1 MSLSQGRS
9 SNDVVTKNDESI
21 VSGLVQEAVERSIQF
36 TNASKRNGS
45 VRFLHN
51 IKNADFA
58 RRALWLAGGTGVPP
72 SLPAA
77 MGGCR
82 VRSRPRASLRH
93 RSPLRMSLELRIPS
107 CAKSTRQP
115 PSPRNCPL
123 NASSPAPSCPFR
135 SRDAKKHGPASALR
149 VGTAA
154 GSVLHRPL
162 VTCRVVGAVDEAST
176 SARPTHGPTK
186 GTSGTHGGTEWPRWG
201 RILGSHWTRR
211 RPLRRFRRWRRR
223 AGARRWRQWSGTLPI
238 GGRWGRGPRT
248 GGRRWWPYGPEEEVR
263 IVWYG
268 RGGTLHPLPPM

>member
-1 MSLSQGRS
+1 
-9 SNDVVTKNDESI
+9 
-21 VSGLVQEAVERSIQF
+21 
-36 TNASKRNGS
+36 
-45 VRFLHN
+45 
-51 IKNADFA
+51 
-58 RRALWLAGGTGVPP
+58 
-72 SLPAA
+72 

-211 RPLRRFRRWRRR
+211 RSSRTSPVDHVRSVGRRTRSRPQMMAPCQAQPNVSCSVRGPSSVKPGNLQTLRVASWNSRRT
-223 AGARRWRQWSGTLPI
+223 Q
-238 GGRWGRGPRT
+238 GGRPSRP
-248 GGRRWWPYGPEEEVR
+248 
-263 IVWYG
+263 
-268 RGGTLHPLPPM
+268 